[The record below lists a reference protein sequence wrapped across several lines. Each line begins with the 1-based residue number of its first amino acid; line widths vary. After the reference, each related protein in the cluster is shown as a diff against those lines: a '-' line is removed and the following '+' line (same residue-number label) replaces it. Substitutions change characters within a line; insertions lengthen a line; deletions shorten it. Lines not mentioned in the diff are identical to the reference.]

1 MNDYLNVQDEPIPQG
16 ALTLRIIALPKETNG
31 FGSVYGGWL
40 VSQMDLAGTAMA
52 SRLANGQVAT
62 VSIDRLAFMM
72 PVEVGSQ
79 LCFYT
84 QPLEINRTSIRMQ
97 VEVWSEASRSQLPR
111 KVTETIFVFVAIDEM
126 GRTRSISAI

>member
-1 MNDYLNVQDEPIPQG
+1 MNNNVQDDPEPQG
-16 ALTLRIIALPKETNG
+16 ALALRITALPRETNG

-62 VSIDRLAFMM
+62 VSIDRLAFMV
-72 PVEVGSQ
+72 PVEVGRQ

-84 QPLEINRTSIRMQ
+84 QPLEISRTSIRMQ
-97 VEVWSEASRSQLPR
+97 VEVWSEPSRTQLPR
-111 KVTETIFVFVAIDEM
+111 KVTETIFIFVAVDEA
-126 GRTRSISAI
+126 GRTRSIASL